1 MRIALIEDDQD
12 QSELLTA
19 WIEDMGHDVISYNDG
34 AKFVQASVKESFD
47 LAVLDWMLPGMSGIE
62 VLELLRANND
72 KVPVLFVT
80 AKDDEQNI
88 VEALEAGAD
97 DYMIK
102 PVSAPEVKARLTA
115 LLRRA
120 GGFQDDENILS
131 FPPYDIDES
140 SRVLTFNGEEINLTQ
155 KEYKLIVFLFRNEGR
170 VISRGHLLQ
179 VVWGTN
185 PQINTRTVD
194 THVSRLRS
202 KLDIHPET
210 TGWELKSI
218 YQHGYRLE
226 KINA

>member
-1 MRIALIEDDQD
+1 MRIALIEDDQA
-12 QSELLTA
+12 QVNLLTV
-19 WIEDMGHDVISYNDG
+19 WIEAMGHDVVSYTDG
-34 AKFVQASVKESFD
+34 AQFVQSSVKESFD
-47 LAVLDWMLPGMSGIE
+47 LAILDWMLPSMSGIE
-62 VLELLRANND
+62 VLDLIRANND

-80 AKDDEQNI
+80 AKDDEKNI

-102 PVSAPEVKARLTA
+102 PVSAPEIKARMNA

-120 GGFQDDENILS
+120 SGFQGDKKILN
-131 FPPYDIDES
+131 FPPYEIDS
-140 SRVLTFNGEEINLTQ
+140 SSQKLTFNGEEVNLTQ
-155 KEYKLIVFLFRNEGR
+155 KEYQLIVFLFRNEGR

-226 KINA
+226 KN

>member
-1 MRIALIEDDQD
+1 MRIALIEDDQAQID
-12 QSELLTA
+12 LLTV
-19 WIEDMGHDVISYNDG
+19 WIEAMGHDVVSYTDG
-34 AKFVQASVKESFD
+34 ARFVQSSVKESFD

-62 VLELLRANND
+62 VLELLRTNND

-88 VEALEAGAD
+88 IEALEAGAD

-102 PVSAPEVKARLTA
+102 PVSAPEVKARLNA

-120 GGFQDDENILS
+120 GGFQNDEKILS
-131 FPPYDIDES
+131 FPPYDIDAS
-140 SRVLTFNGEEINLTQ
+140 SRVLTFNGEEVNLTQ
-155 KEYKLIVFLFRNEGR
+155 KEYKLVVFLFRNEGR

-226 KINA
+226 KIND